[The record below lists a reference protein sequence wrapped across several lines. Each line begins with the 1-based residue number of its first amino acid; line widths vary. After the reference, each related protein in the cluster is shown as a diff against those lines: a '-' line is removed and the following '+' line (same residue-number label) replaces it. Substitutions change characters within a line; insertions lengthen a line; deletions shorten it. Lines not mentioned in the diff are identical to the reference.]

1 MIIWFTGQP
10 NSGKTTL
17 ALEVVHF
24 LHEIRKDIT
33 ATIIDGDSLRKI
45 TRNVDY
51 SKDGRRKN
59 VKSAINLAINSDTSS
74 NDYTVVALVSPFR
87 DLRELLKNNSKHTVK
102 EIYLHSSRLREG
114 KMVEYYEQPL
124 NNYLD
129 IDTDKHTIEE
139 SIKLITHYI
148 Q

>member
-1 MIIWFTGQP
+1 MIIMFTGQP

-17 ALEVVHF
+17 ALELVHR

-45 TRNVDY
+45 TRNADY

-114 KMVEYYEQPL
+114 KMVEYYEPPL

-139 SIKLITHYI
+139 SIKLITDYI
-148 Q
+148 K

>member
-1 MIIWFTGQP
+1 MIIILTGQP

-17 ALEVVHF
+17 ALELVHR
-24 LHEIRKDIT
+24 LHELRKDIT
-33 ATIIDGDSLRKI
+33 ATIIDGDSLRKV
-45 TRNVDY
+45 TRNSDY

-59 VKSAINLAINSDTSS
+59 VNSAINLAINSDTS
-74 NDYTVVALVSPFR
+74 NDYTVVALVSPFK
-87 DLRELLKNNSKHTVK
+87 DLRELLKNNVKHTVK

-114 KMVEYYEQPL
+114 KMVDYYEPPL

-139 SIKLITHYI
+139 SIKLITDYI